1 MLINE
6 QAMIFDIL
14 NKNSILNVL
23 DKSYKID
30 EKSYN
35 EMLEKNYNFAK
46 ENNNGKIYYSKIS
59 HVMEVK
65 DE

>member
-1 MLINE
+1 M
-6 QAMIFDIL
+6 
-14 NKNSILNVL
+14 
-23 DKSYKID
+23 Y